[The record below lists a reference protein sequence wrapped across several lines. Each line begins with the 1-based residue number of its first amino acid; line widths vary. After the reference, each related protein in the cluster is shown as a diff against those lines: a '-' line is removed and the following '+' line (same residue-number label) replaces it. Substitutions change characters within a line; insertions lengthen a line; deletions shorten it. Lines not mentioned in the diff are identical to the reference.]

1 MRNRLH
7 KFTEFTGQLLPHET
21 AYLLRTQQL
30 EDPERLAILR
40 RVDLNCREVEQ
51 FTPYDLTIDK
61 RKYHHLQNWIGQRL
75 RDIDVDVYHE
85 WLLEVERRIMTDSI
99 ESGDEKKLLKQVRH
113 YRHPGYFFMK
123 FYEVLRHYRHFLQI
137 RLRYQDH
144 RLVNDFLVAYAEP
157 YRKSKECYDQLH
169 AITQD
174 VVGQYADQRS
184 ESEQWQDLLEGV
196 FLNEQMDG
204 LNRYLALVRLTFI
217 GFNYHNYDRVL
228 GHFDYLDRS
237 FLRGQHYSRRILA
250 NYYGNRLLLHSQRRE
265 YKQAVYYGLLSVRA
279 RNYDYL
285 FYLNNLAAVLLRL
298 DRQQEALTLLQSAK
312 DVART
317 TVNPHNRI
325 GYTAFY
331 LEALIK
337 NGRHQQA
344 ESYGDSYLKAY
355 RKEILRYRWHLFFTV
370 YLQALLLQN
379 HNEKVLKLAR
389 QFKLVDK
396 DRAYAAKVGY
406 LPTIPILLDLAAW
419 REGLIDH
426 QTFHQRFRDNRNA
439 VPGNTTYQERF
450 GGFCHNI
457 AALLPAAFI
466 GEEG

>member
-30 EDPERLAILR
+30 EDPERLEILQ
-40 RVDLNCREVEQ
+40 RVDLNCRQVEQ
-51 FTPYDLTIDK
+51 FTPYDLKIDK
-61 RKYHHLQNWIGQRL
+61 RKYNHLQTWISQRL
-75 RDIDVDVYHE
+75 RDIDVDVHHE

-99 ESGDEKKLLKQVRH
+99 EREDEKKLLKQVRH
-113 YRHPGYFFMK
+113 YQHPGYFFMK
-123 FYEVLRHYRHFLQI
+123 FYEVLQHYRHFLQI

-144 RLVNDFLVAYAEP
+144 RLVNDFLITYAAS
-157 YRKSKECYDQLH
+157 YQQSKECYDQLH

-174 VVGQYADQRS
+174 VVEQYANQNN
-184 ESEQWQDLLEGV
+184 ESEQWQDLLENV
-196 FLNEQMDG
+196 FMNDEMDG

-228 GHFDYLDRS
+228 AHFDYLDQS
-237 FLRGQHYSRRILA
+237 FLAGQHYSRRILA

-265 YKQAVYYGLLSVRA
+265 YEQAVYYGHLSVRA

-298 DRQQEALTLLQSAK
+298 GRQQEALNLLQSAK
-312 DVART
+312 EAART

-337 NGRHQQA
+337 NGRHTQA
-344 ESYGDSYLKAY
+344 ESYGDSYLRAY
-355 RKEILRYRWHLFFTV
+355 RKDILRYRWHLFFTV
-370 YLQALLLQN
+370 YLQVLLLKN
-379 HNEKVLKLAR
+379 HNEKVLKLSR
-389 QFKLVDK
+389 QFKLEDK
-396 DRAYAAKVGY
+396 DRAYAAKAGY
-406 LPTIPILLDLAAW
+406 LPTIPILLDLARW
-419 REGLIDH
+419 REGLIDDEK
-426 QTFHQRFRDNRNA
+426 FHKRFRESKNA
-439 VPGNTTYQERF
+439 VQGNRTYQERF
-450 GGFCHNI
+450 TAFCQTI
-457 AALLPAAFI
+457 GTLLPATALK
-466 GEEG
+466 

>member
-30 EDPERLAILR
+30 EDPERLEILQ
-40 RVDLNCREVEQ
+40 RVDLNCRQVEQ
-51 FTPYDLTIDK
+51 FTPYDLKIDK
-61 RKYHHLQNWIGQRL
+61 RKYNHLQTWISQRL
-75 RDIDVDVYHE
+75 RDIDVDVHHE

-99 ESGDEKKLLKQVRH
+99 EREDEKKLLKQVRH
-113 YRHPGYFFMK
+113 YQHPGYFFMK
-123 FYEVLRHYRHFLQI
+123 FYEVLQHYRHFLQI

-144 RLVNDFLVAYAEP
+144 RLVNDFLITYASS
-157 YRKSKECYDQLH
+157 YQQSKECYDQLH

-174 VVGQYADQRS
+174 VVEQYANQNN
-184 ESEQWQDLLEGV
+184 ESEQWQDLLENV
-196 FLNEQMDG
+196 FMNDEMDG

-228 GHFDYLDRS
+228 AHFDYLDES
-237 FLRGQHYSRRILA
+237 FLAGKHYSRRILA

-265 YKQAVYYGLLSVRA
+265 YEQAVYYGHLSVRA

-298 DRQQEALTLLQSAK
+298 GRQQEALNLLQSAK
-312 DVART
+312 EAART

-337 NGRHQQA
+337 NGRHTQA
-344 ESYGDSYLKAY
+344 ESYGDSYLRAY
-355 RKEILRYRWHLFFTV
+355 RKDILRYRWHLFFTV
-370 YLQALLLQN
+370 YLQVLLLQN
-379 HNEKVLKLAR
+379 HNEKVLKLSR
-389 QFKLVDK
+389 QFKLEDK
-396 DRAYAAKVGY
+396 DRAYAAKAGY
-406 LPTIPILLDLAAW
+406 LPTIPILLDLARW
-419 REGLIDH
+419 REGLIDDEK
-426 QTFHQRFRDNRNA
+426 FHKRFRESKNA
-439 VPGNTTYQERF
+439 VQGNRTYQERF
-450 GGFCHNI
+450 TAFCQTI
-457 AALLPAAFI
+457 GTLLPATALK
-466 GEEG
+466 

>member
-30 EDPERLAILR
+30 EDPERLEILR
-40 RVDLNCREVEQ
+40 RVDLNCRQVEQ

-61 RKYHHLQNWIGQRL
+61 RKYNHLQTWISQRL
-75 RDIDVDVYHE
+75 RDIDVDVHHE

-99 ESGDEKKLLKQVRH
+99 EREDEKKLLKQVRH
-113 YRHPGYFFMK
+113 YQHPGYFFMK
-123 FYEVLRHYRHFLQI
+123 FYEVLQHYRHFLQI

-144 RLVNDFLVAYAEP
+144 RLVNDFLITHAAAYQQ
-157 YRKSKECYDQLH
+157 SKECYDQLH
-169 AITQD
+169 AVTQD
-174 VVGQYADQRS
+174 VVEQYANQNN
-184 ESEQWQDLLEGV
+184 ESEQWQDLLENI
-196 FLNEQMDG
+196 FLNDEMDG

-228 GHFDYLDRS
+228 VHFDYLDQS
-237 FLRGQHYSRRILA
+237 FQAGQHYSRRILA

-265 YKQAVYYGLLSVRA
+265 YEQAVYYGHLSIRA

-298 DRQQEALTLLQSAK
+298 GRQQEALTLLQSAK
-312 DVART
+312 EAARS

-337 NGRHQQA
+337 NGRHAQA
-344 ESYGDSYLKAY
+344 ESYGDSYLRAY
-355 RKEILRYRWHLFFTV
+355 RKDILRYRWHLFFTV
-370 YLQALLLQN
+370 YLQVLLLQN
-379 HNEKVLKLAR
+379 HHEKALKLSR
-389 QFKLVDK
+389 QFKLEDK
-396 DRAYAAKVGY
+396 DRAYAAKAGY
-406 LPTIPILLDLAAW
+406 LPTIPILLDLARW
-419 REGLIDH
+419 REGLIDDED
-426 QTFHQRFRDNRNA
+426 FHQRFRENRNTVQGKQA
-439 VPGNTTYQERF
+439 YQERF
-450 GGFCHNI
+450 TAFCQTI
-457 AALLPAAFI
+457 GSLLPETALKK
-466 GEEG
+466 